1 MQGTTLEDASIGVP
15 VTLTPEVDTSKTEA
29 TKEGT
34 PAPLSSTATSEL
46 MPVLEASTEPHMA
59 SSVPKVRGGVWSCS
73 SLAPLALV
81 LTGAPAQQGG
91 WVALPQ
97 GCK

>member
-1 MQGTTLEDASIGVP
+1 MTR
-15 VTLTPEVDTSKTEA
+15 TPEVNASKTEA
-29 TKEGT
+29 TREGT

-46 MPVLEASTEPHMA
+46 MPVLEASTEPHVA
-59 SSVPKVRGGVWSCS
+59 SGVPKVRGGGWSCR

-81 LTGAPAQQGG
+81 LTGAPMQQGG